1 MKKMLIFGGI
11 IIALFAAIFAV
22 TQMEEKNASTSQ
34 KIDNA
39 TSQTDGSDY
48 YTNKISLSDLQKN
61 LKEKRRNSILL
72 SNILRSLPK
81 IISYRST
88 NG

>member
-34 KIDNA
+34 KN
-39 TSQTDGSDY
+39 
-48 YTNKISLSDLQKN
+48 
-61 LKEKRRNSILL
+61 
-72 SNILRSLPK
+72 
-81 IISYRST
+81 
-88 NG
+88 

>member
-1 MKKMLIFGGI
+1 MKKCLYLAVV

-39 TSQTDGSDY
+39 TDVRQMALT
-48 YTNKISLSDLQKN
+48 TIQMKFFFQIS
-61 LKEKRRNSILL
+61 KRI
-72 SNILRSLPK
+72 
-81 IISYRST
+81 
-88 NG
+88 

>member
-11 IIALFAAIFAV
+11 IIALFVAIFAV
-22 TQMEEKNASTSQ
+22 TQMEEKNATSQ
-34 KIDNA
+34 KIDNP
-39 TSQTDGSDY
+39 TESKTNGPDY
-48 YTNKISLSDLQKN
+48 YTNKISFRSSKE
-61 LKEKRRNSILL
+61 LKREKRRNSILL

-81 IISYRST
+81 IISCPSA